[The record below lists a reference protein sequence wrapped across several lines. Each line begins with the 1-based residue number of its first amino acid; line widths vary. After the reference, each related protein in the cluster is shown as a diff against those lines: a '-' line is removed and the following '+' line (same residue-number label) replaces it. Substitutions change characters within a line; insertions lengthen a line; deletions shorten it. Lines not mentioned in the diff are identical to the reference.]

1 MGMGNFEPDLVQL
14 LIENKK
20 KAMKFFIK
28 FIGRLFLA
36 SLLWLPVVSLSQDV
50 AKPKE
55 KPAPSADEAAE
66 LAKKLANPIASLIS
80 VPFQNNTFYGMG
92 AFKGTQNVLYV
103 QPVIPFKINENLNL
117 ITRYIIPIVT
127 QYDLTGEGQSQSG
140 LGDATISAFLSPSK
154 TKNGLTWGV
163 GPAFLVPIA
172 TDSFLGTGKFGI
184 GPTAV
189 ILKQANGFTYGA
201 LLNQIWSVA
210 GASDRAN
217 VSQLF
222 IQPFFTYNWKSGA
235 GVGLVGSITQNWETK
250 KNATTITVPF
260 SGITKFGKQIIQLAV
275 GPQIPISGT
284 PKADFGWRA
293 QLTLIFPK

>member
-1 MGMGNFEPDLVQL
+1 MRCLNRYTAGIVL
-14 LIENKK
+14 LSLILSPFFL
-20 KAMKFFIK
+20 KAQSDDKT
-28 FIGRLFLA
+28 
-36 SLLWLPVVSLSQDV
+36 
-50 AKPKE
+50 

-80 VPFQNNTFYGMG
+80 VPFQNNTFYGIG
-92 AFKGTQNVLYV
+92 ALKGTQNVLNI
-103 QPVIPFKINENLNL
+103 QPVVPIKLTENLNL

-127 QYDLTGEGQSQSG
+127 QYNLTGEGASQSG
-140 LGDATISAFLSPSK
+140 LGDATLSAFFSPSH
-154 TKNGLTWGV
+154 TKNGVTWGA

-172 TDSFLGTGKFGI
+172 TDSLLGTGKFGV

-201 LLNQIWSVA
+201 LANQIWSVT
-210 GASDRAN
+210 GGDRSA

-235 GVGLVGSITQNWETK
+235 GIGVVGSITQNWETK
-250 KNATTITVPF
+250 TNTTTITVPF

-275 GPQIPISGT
+275 GPQFPVTGT
-284 PKADFGWRA
+284 PIAAFGWRA

>member
-1 MGMGNFEPDLVQL
+1 MGNFEPDLIPL
-14 LIENKK
+14 LIEKK
-20 KAMKFFIK
+20 KRSMKFFIK
-28 FIGRLFLA
+28 FIGRLFLP
-36 SLLWLPVVSLSQDV
+36 SLLWLPTVSLAQDA

-55 KPAPSADEAAE
+55 KPLPPADQAAE

-80 VPFQNNTFYGMG
+80 VPFQNNTYYGMG
-92 AFKGTQNVLYV
+92 AFKGTQNVLFV
-103 QPVIPFKINENLNL
+103 QPVVPFKINENLNL

-127 QYDLTGEGQSQSG
+127 QYNLTGEGQSQSG

-163 GPAFLVPIA
+163 GPVFLVPIA
-172 TDSFLGTGKFGI
+172 TDSLLGSGKFGI

-210 GASDRAN
+210 GSSDRAN

-235 GVGLVGSITQNWETK
+235 GIGLVGSITQNWETK

-275 GPQIPISGT
+275 GPQIPVSGT

>member
-1 MGMGNFEPDLVQL
+1 LETELIQLIVKGISMKLAKCNVLQLTFLIIILSPGML
-14 LIENKK
+14 L
-20 KAMKFFIK
+20 A
-28 FIGRLFLA
+28 
-36 SLLWLPVVSLSQDV
+36 QDA

-55 KPAPSADEAAE
+55 GPVPPANEAAE

-92 AFKGTQNVLYV
+92 DFNGTQNVMNF
-103 QPVIPFKINENLNL
+103 QPVIPIKLNENWNV
-117 ITRYIIPIVT
+117 ITRVIVPIVT
-127 QYDLTGEGQSQSG
+127 QYNLTGENTSQSG
-140 LGDATISAFLSPSK
+140 LSDITASAFFSPSH
-154 TKNGLTWGV
+154 THNGVTWGV
-163 GPAFLVPIA
+163 GPAFLIPTA
-172 TDSFLGTGKFGI
+172 TNTALGTGKFGI

-201 LLNQIWSVA
+201 LMNQIWSVA
-210 GASDRAN
+210 GSSDRSN

-222 IQPFFTYNWKSGA
+222 VQPFFTYNWKSGA
-235 GVGLVGSITQNWETK
+235 GIGVVGSITQNWETQ

-275 GPQIPISGT
+275 GPQFPVSGT
-284 PKADFGWRA
+284 PLADFGWRA